1 MKKKFWASIALC
13 LALALPLGL
22 TACGDGNDG
31 NSTGVY
37 TYATAYA
44 AAADLGYEGTLE
56 EFIEMISG
64 KDGKDGKDGV
74 DGKDGKDGVNG
85 ANGKDGTNGKDGV
98 GIKSVTMNSDGE
110 LVITG
115 TNDEILFQG
124 KAPACKHNYVTTT
137 YVDSTCTEKGFWKE
151 TCSKCGAHE
160 YNLISEKGH
169 TLEKKIN
176 LSHPANC
183 GEKGDCLFVCS
194 VCSTTVAAEFYG
206 EHDYQNGVCTLC
218 GAEKG
223 SEGLEYK
230 LSPDYKTYSVVRLG
244 ECTDKDIIIPK
255 DYNGLPVTKIE
266 RNAFFRTNITSVKIP
281 SNITE
286 IGTVAFYSCAELK
299 SVDIAYGVTKIGNGA
314 FLRCQKLEEITIPD
328 SVTEIGTMAFYFC
341 KNLKAVK
348 LSNNLKNLK
357 SQAFRQCESLTEI
370 SIPDGVTEIGST
382 MFANCTNLKSV
393 VLVKNLTYIS
403 SSAFDNCPAL
413 ESIYFKGTAQQ
424 WEELNKPY
432 KIPNLENVT
441 VYFYSE
447 TEPESEGNYWHYVN
461 DKPEIWS

>member
-1 MKKKFWASIALC
+1 MKKKFWASLALC

-85 ANGKDGTNGKDGV
+85 TNGKDGINGKDGV
-98 GIKSVTMNSDGE
+98 GIKSVTINEDGE

-124 KAPACKHNYVTTT
+124 KIACKHSFVTTT
-137 YVDSTCTEKGFWKE
+137 HVEPTCTEKGYWKA
-151 TCSKCGAHE
+151 TCTKCDAHK
-160 YNLISEKGH
+160 YYLISAKGH
-169 TLEKKIN
+169 KLEKRIN

-183 GEKGDCLFVCS
+183 GEKGDCLFVCG
-194 VCSTTVAAEFYG
+194 VCSTAVAVEFCG
-206 EHDYQNGVCTLC
+206 EHDYNNGVCTLC

-230 LSPDYKTYSVVRLG
+230 LNNDLITYSVVGLG
-244 ECTDKDIIIPK
+244 ECAETDIIIPK
-255 DYNGLPVTKIE
+255 DYNGLPVTEILG
-266 RNAFFRTNITSVKIP
+266 RAFRGTNITSIKIP

-286 IGTVAFYSCAELK
+286 IKTIAFHNCSELK
-299 SVDIAYGVTKIGNGA
+299 RVDIAYGLTKIGNGA
-314 FLRCQKLEEITIPD
+314 FYRCQKLEEITIPD
-328 SVTEIGTMAFYFC
+328 SVTEIGNLAFGLC
-341 KNLKAVK
+341 QNLKSVK
-348 LSNNLKNLK
+348 LSNNLEKLGQ
-357 SQAFRQCESLTEI
+357 SAFRYCESLTEI
-370 SIPDGVTEIGST
+370 TIPDGVTELGSY
-382 MFANCTNLKSV
+382 MCANCTNLKSV
-393 VLVKNLTYIS
+393 VLGKNLTYIS
-403 SSAFDNCPAL
+403 SSAFNNCPAL

-424 WEELNKPY
+424 WEDLNKPY
-432 KIPNLENVT
+432 KILNLENVT

-461 DKPEIWS
+461 DKPVIWG

>member
-1 MKKKFWASIALC
+1 MC
-13 LALALPLGL
+13 LALTLPLGL

-64 KDGKDGKDGV
+64 KNGKDGV

-85 ANGKDGTNGKDGV
+85 INGKDGINGTNGKDGKDGKDGV
-98 GIKSVTMNSDGE
+98 GIKSVTINEDGE

-124 KAPACKHNYVTTT
+124 TPPACEHSYTPFKIKLAPTCTSFGYRERTCEKCG
-137 YVDSTCTEKGFWKE
+137 YVDYDFLS
-151 TCSKCGAHE
+151 A
-160 YNLISEKGH
+160 KGH
-169 TLEKKIN
+169 KLGKRIN

-183 GEKGDCLFVCS
+183 VEKGDCLFVCS
-194 VCSTTVAAEFYG
+194 VCNTAIASEFCG
-206 EHDYQNGVCTLC
+206 EHTYENGVCTLC
-218 GAEKG
+218 GAENG
-223 SEGLEYK
+223 NEGLEYK
-230 LSPDYKTYSVVRLG
+230 LNNDLITYSVVGLG
-244 ECTDKDIIIPK
+244 ECAETDIIIPK
-255 DYNGLPVTKIE
+255 DYNGLPVTEILG
-266 RNAFFRTNITSVKIP
+266 RAFRGTNITSIKIP

-286 IGTVAFYSCAELK
+286 IKTIAFHNCSELK
-299 SVDIAYGVTKIGNGA
+299 RVDIAYGVTKINSGA
-314 FLRCQKLEEITIPD
+314 FFLCQKLEEITIPD
-328 SVTEIGTMAFYFC
+328 SVREIGVLAFYFC
-341 KNLKAVK
+341 KNLKSVK
-348 LSNNLKNLK
+348 LSNNLEKLRQ
-357 SQAFRQCESLTEI
+357 SAFRYCESLTEI
-370 SIPDGVTEIGST
+370 SIPDGVTEIGT
-382 MFANCTNLKSV
+382 AMFANCTNLKSV
-393 VLVKNLTYIS
+393 VLGKNLTYIS

-413 ESIYFKGTAQQ
+413 ENIYFKGTAQQ

-461 DKPEIWS
+461 DKPVIWG